1 MELIQDRDKRT
12 GLIVT
17 IVFHVLVLILFMFI
31 GLTQPDP
38 LPEPEGAMIE
48 LGWTDSGSGDTES
61 QVINENQQVEEV
73 APTETTPTESEAV
86 EEEVVTQEESP
97 VSTPETTPQ
106 ETVQETTPEPEPDP
120 QPSQEL
126 QDAMSNVFNSTPT
139 GGGSEGEDEE
149 GPGNT
154 GRPDGS
160 PAGKGVMGGSGN
172 SWELAGRGYEGGAV
186 VTEKPREEGKV
197 VLNIWV
203 GRDGKVTRTSLNLAA
218 SNTTSQH
225 LVSLAEKA
233 AKKARFNADPSSAVE
248 QRGTMT
254 FIFKLE

>member
-17 IVFHVLVLILFMFI
+17 VVFHVLVLILFMFI

-61 QVINENQQVEEV
+61 QVVSEVDQIEEV
-73 APTETTPTESEAV
+73 APTETVQEESVVE

-97 VSTPETTPQ
+97 VSTPESTQ
-106 ETVQETTPEPEPDP
+106 ETVQESTPEPEPDP

-126 QDAMSNVFNSTPT
+126 QDAMSNVFNTPT
-139 GGGSEGEDEE
+139 GSGSEGEDED

-154 GRPDGS
+154 GSPDGS

-186 VTEKPREEGKV
+186 VTEKPKEEGKV

-203 GRDGKVTRTSLNLAA
+203 GRDGRVTRTSLNLGA

-233 AKKARFNADPSSAVE
+233 AKKARFNADPASAVE
-248 QRGTMT
+248 QKGKMT
-254 FIFKLE
+254 FIFKLQ